1 MICRMSN
8 PHETKGR
15 CYVSHMIDIN
25 DDDDLYI
32 IPKAK
37 ASDKIGETELN
48 VIILNNMT
56 NGCSKQS

>member
-1 MICRMSN
+1 
-8 PHETKGR
+8 
-15 CYVSHMIDIN
+15 MIDIN